1 MRPVNTAE
9 FEFVRRI
16 TSAGKSGYGAG
27 EHAFARN
34 AAQRYIRAQKTRSK
48 CRRRFT
54 APHHHTR
61 TSRLRFSR
69 SQFQIQTR
77 RNEARTLSADTRLY
91 SALLFES
98 RCIFLFQKR
107 KSDKQSAVVEI
118 VLSLFLFVEFE
129 IISGSADWKRTEN
142 GGIRTMGCAF
152 RIAAAGNFSD
162 LERNL
167 VKLKTLSTG
176 VRIFNGAVR
185 TEREFPLKILFLACA
200 QGFKF

>member
-1 MRPVNTAE
+1 MIVWCGNLTILLSGLTFHCFWYRKQKTLCDSLHRPSRSDFVQ

-16 TSAGKSGYGAG
+16 TSAGESGYGAG

-54 APHHHTR
+54 ALHHHTR
-61 TSRLRFSR
+61 TSRLRFSH

-107 KSDKQSAVVEI
+107 KSDE
-118 VLSLFLFVEFE
+118 
-129 IISGSADWKRTEN
+129 
-142 GGIRTMGCAF
+142 
-152 RIAAAGNFSD
+152 
-162 LERNL
+162 
-167 VKLKTLSTG
+167 
-176 VRIFNGAVR
+176 
-185 TEREFPLKILFLACA
+185 
-200 QGFKF
+200 